1 MVTVFSGQAFT
12 LAMLMSTLEIKVYVP
27 GRREETNEM
36 LGDNL
41 LLTYTL
47 LGRRSDTSSFFSL

>member
-36 LGDNL
+36 QGDNL
-41 LLTYTL
+41 L
-47 LGRRSDTSSFFSL
+47 